1 VLRSHL
7 FLAMLNPKE
16 INMPRTVFL
25 YMLFISL
32 FIAGCGTSATPE
44 PIKTPTLKPRQ
55 TDQPSFEGNW
65 TITMKHSGGIMGLS
79 RSIEITSKG
88 NFIVV
93 DERANKTVT
102 GILAENEFSKI
113 NEQVSSLEYIPASKP
128 DGMGC
133 ADCFIYD
140 LEIQENGEK
149 FAVQLNDISLP
160 SSGLESLVSY
170 LRSLIDIKLKK

>member
-1 VLRSHL
+1 
-7 FLAMLNPKE
+7 MPNPKE

-25 YMLFISL
+25 SMLFISL
-32 FIAGCGTSATPE
+32 FIAGCGTSFTTTPL
-44 PIKTPTLKPRQ
+44 KTPIPEPRQ

-65 TITMKHSGGIMGLS
+65 TIKMKHSGGIMGLS
-79 RSIEITSKG
+79 RSIEISSNGIFT
-88 NFIVV
+88 VV
-93 DERANKTVT
+93 DERANKTAT
-102 GILAENEFSKI
+102 GMLAENELSKI
-113 NEQVSSLEYIPASKP
+113 NEQVSSLKYIPASKP

-140 LEIQENGEK
+140 LEIQENGRK

-170 LRSLIDIKLKK
+170 LRGLIDIRLKK